1 MNSEE
6 KAESRD
12 CDTESALLKA
22 HNETLAARI
31 YHNTSNPPHFGSK
44 PVGRKNLLKP
54 KVRSRIPIG
63 GSPMVP
69 RAPNMQYKSSAKRPE
84 ELGAGRKESLNPQSF
99 APGRFLLQDVETQ
112 ANESG
117 IAVSGNLSVVYRS
130 DRPMRSKESFTASLN
145 LDASFLRE
153 FKSGNFIYLRRKKH
167 LGLVMYDLEVA
178 EHEQIDRADYF
189 TMSMEGITHF
199 TANHSEFWTLQM
211 WETEYARFHAM
222 LQISFFKQYK
232 IWKTFIVWK
241 KTIRFRK
248 IRSAKRAL
256 TTKLVT
262 TMPFVQNAIL
272 QLRKLCLEIADLELI
287 YFEPGHIYTLEA
299 FEREQNEYRDTLT
312 AKLREYSEESL
323 KICIQT
329 CTDVID
335 DFMQANQIAAESSM
349 TFMERAALRKEYRK
363 LSHFLRLIDFLFIDA
378 TLQLTIK
385 SFRNLYEALTGS
397 IPIVTSSNTKETK
410 LIAAGGKQESNK
422 GTRGLPPVNVDT
434 EQPTRPLFKVTVESE
449 AMNSLTSV
457 VSAVYVLPSQEAWN
471 FTLQRILKE
480 TIKIVETSTRHLGH
494 EALKRYTIEENEE
507 VTSDLSSGKLTVAL
521 ILNYDAKFNELTND
535 IFALLEE
542 AIEKVEEYLDVFTC
556 YDQIFIQNRDQVV
569 SLWSRFE
576 HASVESVADSIEKLQ
591 AQKTQLLDIPVLSAV
606 GIFQVDSTAFKCKV
620 VPTPQQCIRGI
631 QDLLPQLMKK
641 KSTQV
646 LDLLNE
652 LSPLA
657 YSNPNTPDLFVKKIV
672 HMQKVSESI
681 VNLKTQ
687 YRRIFDLGI
696 LMDSN
701 EWKMPDELKENIIL
715 MKEGVLALEN
725 MMTRFEGEQDADT
738 VKFAQ
743 QVADSAAP
751 LNRQAVALR
760 EKLDHIRLASMKT
773 PVKEA
778 LAFLEQQ
785 KSQLDQL
792 KNQSEKLAGFQT
804 LLKQPVMDFEELN
817 EVSMYFDLKYRLW
830 SSIAVWDGFLGQFW
844 DIDYR
849 MLDVNA
855 IQKEASIYSKTA
867 HQAHRTFPGNEAA
880 KYLFQEVEKFNRIL
894 PIVSDLRN
902 TALQERHWRQIHD
915 LVGFVIHDVQG
926 QDHTA
931 AKFTEQKC
939 SSNLSLG
946 SMIEKNMMQLQPEI
960 SKISITAQHEAI
972 LEDMLQ
978 KISTSWSDTEFEIK
992 LYKDSK
998 DVFILGSMEDITT
1011 KMDDSTVA
1019 ISAILGSRY
1028 IGGIQAEVESW
1039 KKKLAA
1045 LQELLDVWLAVQKN
1059 WLYLE
1064 PIFAAPDIQRQLP
1077 DAGKIFS
1084 LVDTSWK
1091 SIMRRVNESLR
1102 VMSALSIPG
1111 ITETLTQHDANL
1123 DIIQKRLEDYLETKR
1138 MAFPRFYFLSNDELL
1153 EILSQS
1159 KNPQSVQPH
1168 LRKCFENLVKVDFG
1182 ENSASIDMLAMI
1194 SSEGE
1199 RVPLGRNLKARGNV
1213 EDWLKALE
1221 ASMKSSIH
1229 KSLKKG
1235 LLEYQSK
1242 ERVEWLC
1249 DHPGQIVAT
1258 VAQIMW
1264 AWHTEEALNG
1274 KELDEDRLTAASG
1287 ATGTDESRGSYRMQ
1301 EWFDRVLH
1309 DLNQLILKIRQD
1321 LTPLQRKVI
1330 VSLITTDVHAR
1341 DIVEELWRQNID
1353 SVSSFIWQQ
1362 QLRYYW
1368 DTQTDDVII
1377 RHADSS
1383 ILYGYEYMGATSRL
1397 VITPLT
1403 DRCWMTLTGSF
1414 TLKLGA
1420 APAGPAGTGKTESS
1434 KDLAK
1439 AMAIQCVV
1447 FNCSDQIDYKM
1458 MGKLFRGLA
1467 QAGNW
1472 TCLDEFNRIDIE
1484 VLSVV
1489 AQQLLILREG
1499 RLQQKEHINFMGVEI
1514 TLKDHHVIVTM
1525 NPGYAGR
1532 TELPDNLKV
1541 CFRPVS
1547 MMVPDYALIAEIMLF
1562 AEGFSDARILSRKMC
1577 RLYILCSEQLSQQ
1590 PHYDY
1595 GLRAVKSVL
1604 VMAGNLKRSNPDIDE
1619 NITLIRALRDSNIP
1633 KFLSDD
1639 IPLFQAIVADL
1650 FPNISIPPNDYGDFV
1665 LSLRQQIRMFGFQ
1678 SSEAFDSKVIQL
1690 LDTLNVRFGAAL
1702 VGPTGAGKTSCY
1714 RVLQATMTSLRNANG
1729 SGNPIYQLVE
1739 TKVLNPKCI
1748 SMGELYGEFNE
1759 VSQEW
1764 HDGLASSIMREAV
1777 IDESDSYKWT
1787 VFDGPIDALWI
1798 ENLNT
1803 VLDDNMT
1810 LCLANGERI
1819 KLKNQMKMLF
1829 EVMDLTAAS
1838 PATVSRI
1845 GVVYMNSRDLGYS
1858 PFIESWIA
1866 QCLPKDL
1873 SSEGV
1878 DRIRSNID
1886 LYLDKIVQFL
1896 RKNCG
1901 MELVATTDLN
1911 LVTSFCKLFQFLL
1924 IDPMFKKP
1932 ESTKDEILA
1941 ASPIKRSY
1949 YDDTSAEELVE
1960 WIDKL
1965 FLFALCW
1972 SVGASVSSEYHP
1984 IFDTFVRDL
1993 FEMAR
1998 LQLPSAETIMDYFP
2012 DCESRSLVSWK
2023 DVVPKFQYNAEIPYF
2038 QIIVPTTDTVRLS
2051 SILKLLIKHDRPAYI
2066 TGVTGTGK
2074 TVVIQQILEEMS
2086 RPACASDTHL
2096 EHSIAERMRP
2106 FVKTVINFS
2115 AQTSSLVTQL
2125 TIESK
2130 LEKKRRDCIGPAKG
2144 AKMILFIDDINLPAV
2159 EQYGAQPPIEL
2170 LRQFLDFKGFYDRE
2184 KLFWKEVQDTLM
2196 LVAAAPAGG
2205 GRSNLTPRFIRHFHV
2220 LSMYPSSEAGLKLIF
2235 GTILR
2240 GFLERFSS
2248 SVRSLSDEVVTCIVG
2263 LYSKITQELLPIPSK
2278 FYYTFNLRDL
2288 SKVFRGLLM
2297 ITPHRCNDVDTM
2309 HKLWIHECTRVFQD
2323 RLNTREDQRW
2333 FEEHIVGMLQR
2344 SFGCNWTREAIFH
2357 GACPLLFADYLRR
2370 SATADTSNSNR
2381 LYEFCSDINLMTKAL
2396 DDFLHEYNEDHSTR
2410 MNLVFFRD
2418 AIAHITRL
2426 ARILRQPRGHAML
2439 IGVGGSGKQSITRLA
2454 SYIVGATCE
2463 QIEITRG
2470 YGITEFREDLKK
2482 ILLSSG
2488 VQGHPVVFLF
2498 ADSQIVDGRFL
2509 EDLNNILNSG
2519 EVPNLFA
2526 MDETDRIISDMRPV
2540 MKELGL
2546 HDDPDSC
2553 LQVFTQRVRD
2563 YLHIVLAMSP
2573 VGSALRV
2580 RCRAFPS
2587 LINCCTIDCYMNW
2600 PKEALQSVADRML
2613 AGVAFPS
2620 KEIRAGL
2627 VSMCSTVHTTSD
2639 EFNQLFLQ
2647 HHQRHVYTTPKSY
2660 LGLIS
2665 LYVRMLQEKRKTLQD
2680 TKNRMEIGVKKLK
2693 DTNSIVDSLKSEL
2706 IQLKPVLQEKTTQVE
2721 VLLEQITIDRQ
2732 EAARA
2737 RDIVARDEPEVIL
2750 QAEQVAIIQADAQ
2763 KDLDVA
2769 MPALNNAVKALDALS
2784 KNDIT
2789 EVKSFAKPPEAVETV
2804 MNAVCLLL
2812 NEKQT
2817 WESAKK
2823 VLSEGGFL
2831 DRLKSFDKDNIP
2843 PSALKKLSKHAADP
2857 VMAVENVSKVSKAA
2871 TSLCMWVHA
2880 ILVYSTVAKE
2890 VGPKRSKLEELNA
2903 KLNEA
2908 NTRLKEK
2915 QDELFKVDKNLAIL
2929 QQQCDEA
2936 VNEKNGLTNDAA
2948 ITEQRLVRAE
2958 ALISGL
2964 SVEGARWKRSV
2975 ASLEQSNTNLIGD
2988 IFLAAACIAYYGPFN
3003 GSFRQK
3009 MATLWLDSLKQL
3021 QIPCSSSYSLNGV
3034 LSTPTEIRQWQLNGL
3049 PTDSTST
3056 DNAILVLQGE
3066 RWPLMIDPQG
3076 QGSKWIKRTARN
3088 SKENGNEN
3096 LEVIKMTN
3104 SNLLSSLEKCIRN
3117 GMQLLIEDVEET
3129 LEPSLEPILQKAVY
3143 MQNGRSLIRLADSDI
3158 DYDANFRMILTT
3170 KLSNPHYSPEV
3181 YIKVTIIN
3189 FTVTMDGLEDQL
3201 LGDVV
3206 RSERLDI
3213 EEKKNTLIASMAQDT
3228 KQLEEIEDRILKKLS
3243 ESSGNVLDDQ
3253 DLIDTLQSSNTTSN
3267 IIKER
3272 VTDSEATEI
3281 EINRAREQYRVVA
3294 TRGTIIYFV
3303 VAQLSVIDPM
3313 YQYSLPYFQRLF
3325 NYCLNQ
3331 KTPTDNLSQRLEHL
3345 IQLQTHYI
3353 YLNICRGLFEAHKIL
3368 FSILICTKIMLHSGL
3383 ISPREWALFLRGST
3397 SNKHD
3402 EDSNIQAS
3410 GFSNPAPEKLSASQ
3424 WDLLLELDSLETSGK
3439 NEGKIAR
3446 PFEGILHSVM
3456 TKWSDWLSWVQS
3468 ADFSITPCPEE
3479 KFEQGLN
3486 SFQKV
3491 LLLKAIAEERVLT
3504 MLWKMIS
3511 TEMGEEFIRSTSDS
3525 MEEIYDDT
3533 DNQTPC
3539 IFILSAGADP
3549 TGMLLRFA
3557 KQKNYIDR
3565 LNLVSLGQGQG
3576 PRAEKLIET
3585 SRSTGE
3591 WVLLQNCHLAKSWMS
3606 KLEAIVNDMSSAQT
3620 PSDPNFRLFLTSF
3633 PVAYF
3638 PVTVLQNGIKLTNEP
3653 PKGIRANMVRSFTAL
3668 ISPDTLSSM
3677 SMTGCFESEMSKDGV
3692 WRKLLISLSIF
3703 HAVVQERRKFGA
3715 LGWNI
3720 KYEFNDA
3727 DLETSIS
3734 SLKRFL
3740 HENSQ
3745 IPWDALRYVTGQI
3758 NYGGRVTDDW
3768 DRRCLMSILSRFY
3781 DPSIVA
3787 DDIHLFCASG
3797 RYRVP
3802 ESLEYG
3808 SILQYLN
3815 DLPII
3820 DDPELFGMNEN
3831 AIISYERNESITM
3844 IRVMLSLE
3852 PRDTVGSLGISNDKK
3867 VLEIAQNIQTNL
3879 PDVLS
3884 HEEAGPTTFKTRQI
3898 GDILVMDSIAT
3909 VLSQE
3914 IVKFNALLQCMSSSL
3929 IELQRAINGLSV
3941 MSSDLDHMYT
3951 ALLNSKV
3958 PPIWAVLSFAS
3969 LKPLGSWVQ
3978 DLLARVGFFRNWLR
3992 YGEPNVFEFGA
4003 FFFPQGFMTG
4013 VLQNFARKYQVAI
4026 DSLSFTFGFSE
4037 DYNTASASPE
4047 DGVYISGLWLEGAR
4061 WSTEDQRVEDAQA
4074 GEMFSPMTAI
4084 HFLPAINSV
4093 RSPQDYPCPVYKT
4106 SSRQGTLSTTGIS
4119 TNYVVTVFLPTLKS
4133 PDFWTMRGA
4142 ALMLNLDV

>member
-1 MNSEE
+1 MNSEGQ
-6 KAESRD
+6 ADRD
-12 CDTESALLKA
+12 CDAKGVLPESQTEI
-22 HNETLAARI
+22 LASRI
-31 YHNTSNPPHFGSK
+31 YRNASTSPHFEVK
-44 PVGRKNLLKP
+44 AADRKKLLKP
-54 KVRSRIPIG
+54 KLRTRNPNAG
-63 GSPMVP
+63 TPMVP
-69 RAPNMQYKSSAKRPE
+69 HAPEGQYKPSVKRPGE
-84 ELGAGRKESLNPQSF
+84 VVLGTNEGLHLQS
-99 APGRFLLQDVETQ
+99 P
-112 ANESG
+112 
-117 IAVSGNLSVVYRS
+117 VSGRPLPQDAVTDAKHTKRAVTENLSVIHRG
-130 DRPMRSKESFTASLN
+130 RPAQPKESFTASLN

-153 FKSGNFIYLRRKKH
+153 FKSGNFIYLCRKEH
-167 LGLVMYDLEVA
+167 SGLVMYDLEVV
-178 EHEQIDRADYF
+178 EHQKINRADYF

-199 TANHSEFWTLQM
+199 TASHSEFWTLQL
-211 WETEYARFHAM
+211 WEIEYARFHAM
-222 LQISFFKQYK
+222 LQIPFFKQYK
-232 IWKTFIVWK
+232 KWKTFTVWK
-241 KTIRFRK
+241 RMIRYCK

-262 TMPFVQNAIL
+262 AMPFLQNPIL
-272 QLRKLCLEIADLELI
+272 QLRKLCLQIGELELI
-287 YFEPGHIYTLEA
+287 HFEPGKIYTLEA
-299 FEREQNEYRDTLT
+299 FEREQSIYRDDLI
-312 AKLREYSEESL
+312 AKLRAFSEESL
-323 KICIQT
+323 QICIQT
-329 CTDVID
+329 CACVID
-335 DFMQANQIAAESSM
+335 AFMRANQIASESTM
-349 TFMERAALRKEYRK
+349 TFMEKAALRKEYRK
-363 LSHFLRLIDFLFIDA
+363 LSHFLRLVDFLFIDA

-385 SFRNLYEALTGS
+385 SFRNLYGALTGS
-397 IPIVTSSNTKETK
+397 VSTAPPSGKDAKT
-410 LIAAGGKQESNK
+410 LAAGGKQESSRAIR
-422 GTRGLPPVNVDT
+422 GTSALNEDT
-434 EQPTRPLFKVTVESE
+434 KQPLSPLFTVTVESE
-449 AMNSLTSV
+449 AMNIPMSM

-471 FTLQRILKE
+471 LTLQRILKE
-480 TIKIVETSTRHLGH
+480 AIKIVETSTRHLGH
-494 EALKRYTIEENEE
+494 EALKRYTIPETEEEA
-507 VTSDLSSGKLTVAL
+507 TSDSSSGRLTVAL
-521 ILNYDAKFNELTND
+521 ILNHDAKFNELTND
-535 IFALLEE
+535 IFATLEE
-542 AIEKVEEYLDVFTC
+542 AVDKVDEFLDVFTC
-556 YDQIFIQNRDQVV
+556 FDHIYIQNRDQVD
-569 SLWSRFE
+569 SLWDRFE
-576 HASVESVADSIEKLQ
+576 FASVEIVADSIEKYQ
-591 AQKTQLLDIPVLSAV
+591 AQKTQLLDIPVISLV
-606 GIFQVDSTAFKCKV
+606 GIFQVDSAAFKCRV
-620 VPTPQQCIRGI
+620 VPTPEQCIRGI
-631 QDLLPQLMKK
+631 HDLLPQLMKK

-646 LDLLNE
+646 LDVLNE
-652 LSPLA
+652 LSPIA
-657 YSNPNTPDLFVKKIV
+657 YSNPNTPELFVRKIV
-672 HMQKVSESI
+672 HMQKVAETI
-681 VNLKTQ
+681 VNLKAQ
-687 YRRIFDLGI
+687 YHRVFELGI

-701 EWKMPDELKENIIL
+701 EWKMPDDLKEDIIL
-715 MKEGVLALEN
+715 MKEGVLSLEN

-760 EKLDHIRLASMKT
+760 EKLDHLKLSSMET
-773 PVKEA
+773 PVKDA
-778 LAFLEQQ
+778 LAYLEQQ

-792 KNQSEKLAGFQT
+792 KNQSEKLASFQT
-804 LLKQPVMDFEELN
+804 LLKQPVMVSEELSD
-817 EVSMYFDLKYRLW
+817 VSVYFDLKYRLW
-830 SSIAVWDGFLGQFW
+830 SSIALWDGFLEQFR
-844 DIDYR
+844 DTDYR
-849 MLDVNA
+849 MLDVSF
-855 IQKEASIYSKTA
+855 IQKEALVYSKTA
-867 HQAHRTFPGNEAA
+867 HQAHRAFPGNEAA
-880 KYLFQEVEKFNRIL
+880 KYLYQEVEKFNHIL
-894 PIVSDLRN
+894 PIVTDLRSR
-902 TALQERHWRQIHD
+902 ALQERHWSQIHE
-915 LVGFVIHDVQG
+915 LVGFVIHDVQR
-926 QDHTA
+926 Q
-931 AKFTEQKC
+931 EQNSSKPNEQNC
-939 SSNLSLG
+939 SIELTLG
-946 SMIEKNMMQLQPEI
+946 RMIEKNMMQLQLEI
-960 SKISITAQHEAI
+960 NKISVTAQHEAI
-972 LEDMLQ
+972 LEDMLR
-978 KISTSWSDTEFEIK
+978 KVSTIWAETEFEIK
-992 LYKDSK
+992 NYKDSK
-998 DVFILGSMEDITT
+998 DHFILGSMEEITT

-1019 ISAILGSRY
+1019 ISTILGSRY

-1039 KKKLAA
+1039 KKKLTA

-1091 SIMRRVNESLR
+1091 TIMRRVYESPR
-1102 VMSALSIPG
+1102 VLSAFSIPG
-1111 ITETLTQHDANL
+1111 ITETLTQHNANL
-1123 DIIQKRLEDYLETKR
+1123 DTIQKRLEDYLETKR

-1221 ASMKSSIH
+1221 TSMKSSIH
-1229 KSLKKG
+1229 KLLKAG
-1235 LLEYQSK
+1235 LVEYHAK
-1242 ERVEWLC
+1242 ERIDWVC
-1249 DHPGQIVAT
+1249 DHPGQVVAT

-1264 AWHTEEALNG
+1264 ARHTEEALKG
-1274 KELDEDRLTAASG
+1274 VESAEGRFSSIGEAA
-1287 ATGTDESRGSYRMQ
+1287 GTDESHGSNRIQ
-1301 EWFDRVLH
+1301 EWYNRVLY

-1321 LTPLQRKVI
+1321 LTSLQRKVI

-1353 SVSSFIWQQ
+1353 SVSNFIWQQ

-1368 DTQTDDVII
+1368 DTQIDDVVI
-1377 RHADSS
+1377 RHADSA

-1639 IPLFQAIVADL
+1639 LPLFQAIVADL
-1650 FPNISIPPNDYGDFV
+1650 FPSISIPPNDYGEFV
-1665 LSLRQQIRMFGFQ
+1665 LTLREQIRLFGFQ
-1678 SSEAFDSKVIQL
+1678 SSAAFDSKVIQL
-1690 LDTLNVRFGAAL
+1690 LDTFNVRFGAAL

-1714 RVLQATMTSLRNANG
+1714 RVLQASLTALRKENA
-1729 SGNPIYQLVE
+1729 SVNPIYQVVE

-1777 IDESDSYKWT
+1777 MDESDNYKWT

-1829 EVMDLTAAS
+1829 EVMDLMAAS

-1845 GVVYMNSRDLGYS
+1845 GVVFMNSRDLGYS
-1858 PFIESWIA
+1858 SFIESWIA

-1873 SSEGV
+1873 SNEGV
-1878 DRIRSNID
+1878 DRIRSNIGI
-1886 LYLDKIVQFL
+1886 YLDEILDFV

-1901 MELVATTDLN
+1901 LELVSTEDLN
-1911 LVTSFCKLFQFLL
+1911 LVTSFCKLFEVLL
-1924 IDPMFKKP
+1924 IDPMFTWP
-1932 ESTKDEILA
+1932 DSTKEEFSA
-1941 ASPIKRSY
+1941 ALQSKPSY
-1949 YDDTSAEELVE
+1949 YVDLNAEDLNE

-1972 SVGASVSSEYHP
+1972 SLGASLSSDYHP
-1984 IFDTFVRDL
+1984 IFDTFVREL
-1993 FEMAR
+1993 FESAK
-1998 LQLPSAETIMDYFP
+1998 LQLPSADTIMDYFP

-2023 DVVPKFQYNAEIPYF
+2023 DIVPKFQYNAELPYF

-2051 SILKLLIKHDRPAYI
+2051 SILRLLIKHNRPAYI

-2074 TVVIQQILEEMS
+2074 TVVIQQILDDMS
-2086 RPACASDTHL
+2086 RSADSTDTRL
-2096 EHSIAERMRP
+2096 ENGDSERMKP
-2106 FVKTVINFS
+2106 FAKTIINFS

-2170 LRQFLDFKGFYDRE
+2170 LRQFLDFRGFYDRE

-2205 GRSNLTPRFIRHFHV
+2205 GRSNLTPRFVRHFHV
-2220 LSMYPSSEAGLKLIF
+2220 LSMYPASEAGLKLIF
-2235 GTILR
+2235 GTILG

-2248 SVRSLSDEVVTCIVG
+2248 SVRSLRDGVVTCIVE
-2263 LYSKITQELLPIPSK
+2263 LYNKITQELLPTPSK

-2297 ITPHRCNDVDTM
+2297 ITPNRCNDVDTM

-2333 FEEHIVGMLQR
+2333 FEEHIVSMLQR

-2370 SATADTSNSNR
+2370 SATADTSKSNR

-2396 DDFLHEYNEDHSTR
+2396 DDFLQEYNQDHPTR

-2418 AIAHITRL
+2418 AIAHVTRL
-2426 ARILRQPRGHAML
+2426 ARILRQPRGNAML

-2454 SYIVGATCE
+2454 SFIVGASCE

-2470 YGITEFREDLKK
+2470 YGISEFREDLKK

-2488 VQGHPVVFLF
+2488 IQGQPVVFLF
-2498 ADSQIVDGRFL
+2498 ADSQIVDGGFL

-2526 MDETDRIISDMRPV
+2526 MDETDRLVVDMRPV

-2546 HDDPDSC
+2546 HDDPESC

-2613 AGVAFPS
+2613 AVVAFPT

-2647 HHQRHVYTTPKSY
+2647 QYQRHVYTTPKSY

-2665 LYVRMLQEKRKTLQD
+2665 LYVRMLQEKRKGLQD
-2680 TKNRMEIGVKKLK
+2680 TKIRMEVGVKKLE

-2706 IQLKPVLQEKTTQVE
+2706 IQLKPVLQEKTIQVGS
-2721 VLLEQITIDRQ
+2721 LLEQVTIDRQ
-2732 EAARA
+2732 EAAHA

-2804 MNAVCLLL
+2804 MSAVCILL

-2843 PSALKKLSKHAADP
+2843 PAALKKLSKHAADP

-2890 VGPKRSKLEELNA
+2890 VGPKRLKLEELNA

-2915 QDELFKVDKNLAIL
+2915 QDELFKVDRNLAIL
-2929 QQQCDEA
+2929 QKQCDEA
-2936 VNEKNGLTNDAA
+2936 VDEKNRLTSDAE

-2975 ASLEQSNTNLIGD
+2975 ASLEQSISNLIGD
-2988 IFLAAACIAYYGPFN
+2988 MFLAAACIAYYGPFTS
-3003 GSFRQK
+3003 SFRQK
-3009 MATLWLDSLKQL
+3009 MVASWLDSLKQL
-3021 QIPCSSSYSLNGV
+3021 QIPCSASYSLNAA
-3034 LSTPTEIRQWQLNGL
+3034 LATPTEIRQWQLNGL

-3076 QGSKWIKRTARN
+3076 QGSKWIKRTASN
-3088 SKENGNEN
+3088 SQENGSGK
-3096 LEVIKMTN
+3096 LEIIKMTN
-3104 SNLLSSLEKCIRN
+3104 SNLLHSLEKCVRN
-3117 GMQLLIEDVEET
+3117 GMQLLVEDVEET

-3143 MQNGRSLIRLADSDI
+3143 KQNGRALIRLADSDI

-3206 RSERLDI
+3206 RNERLDI
-3213 EEKKNTLIASMAQDT
+3213 EEKKNSLIASMAQDT
-3228 KQLEEIEDRILKKLS
+3228 KQLQEIEDRILQKLS

-3267 IIKER
+3267 IIKQR

-3303 VAQLSVIDPM
+3303 AAQLSVIDPM
-3313 YQYSLPYFQRLF
+3313 YQYSLPFFQRLF
-3325 NYCLNQ
+3325 KYCMHE
-3331 KTPTDNLSQRLEHL
+3331 KSTTDDLSERLEHL
-3345 IQLQTHYI
+3345 IQFQTRYI
-3353 YLNICRGLFEAHKIL
+3353 YVNICRGLFETHKIL

-3383 ISPREWALFLRGST
+3383 ISSREWALYLRGASSST
-3397 SNKHD
+3397 RN
-3402 EDSNIQAS
+3402 EDPITQAS
-3410 GFSNPAPEKLSASQ
+3410 DYTNPAPDKLSASQ
-3424 WDLLLELDSLETSGK
+3424 WDLLLELDGLETSGGGR
-3439 NEGKIAR
+3439 GKSVR
-3446 PFEGILHSVM
+3446 PFEGILDSV
-3456 TKWSDWLSWVQS
+3456 TKKWSVWLSWVQR
-3468 ADFSITPCPEE
+3468 ADFATASCPEE
-3479 KFEQGLN
+3479 RFEQDLN

-3491 LLLKAIAEERVLT
+3491 LLLKAIAEERVLP
-3504 MLWKMIS
+3504 MLWRMI
-3511 TEMGEEFIRSTSDS
+3511 TVEMGDEFVRSTPDS

-3533 DNQTPC
+3533 DDKTPC

-3557 KQKNYIDR
+3557 KQKNYMDR
-3565 LNLVSLGQGQG
+3565 LHLVSLGQGQG
-3576 PRAEKLIET
+3576 PRAEKLIEL
-3585 SRSTGE
+3585 SRSTGD

-3606 KLEAIVNDMSSAQT
+3606 NLEAIVNDMSSALK

-3633 PVAYF
+3633 PVSYF

-3653 PKGIRANMVRSFTAL
+3653 PKGMRANMVRSFTAL
-3668 ISPDTLSSM
+3668 ISHETLSCMGTMES
-3677 SMTGCFESEMSKDGV
+3677 FENGMSKDV
-3692 WRKLLISLSIF
+3692 LWRKLLISLSTF

-3768 DRRCLMSILSRFY
+3768 DRRCLMSILSNFY
-3781 DPSIVA
+3781 DPAIVVN
-3787 DDIHLFCASG
+3787 DPHLFSASG

-3802 ESLEYG
+3802 GSLDYG
-3808 SILQYLN
+3808 GILQYLN

-3831 AIISYERNESITM
+3831 AIISYERNESVTM
-3844 IRVMLSLE
+3844 TRVMLSLE
-3852 PRDTVGSLGISNDKK
+3852 PRDTVGSLGISNDRK
-3867 VLEIAQNIQTNL
+3867 VLEMAQNILTHL
-3879 PDVLS
+3879 PDLLS
-3884 HEEAGPTTFKTRQI
+3884 REEAGPMTFKTRQI
-3898 GDILVMDSIAT
+3898 GEIVVMDSIAT

-3951 ALLNSKV
+3951 SLSNSKV

-3992 YGEPNVFEFGA
+3992 LGQPSVFEFSA

-4026 DSLSFTFGFSE
+4026 DSLSFTFGFS
-4037 DYNTASASPE
+4037 DDNSMAVASPS
-4047 DGVYISGLWLEGAR
+4047 DGVYISGLWLEGAC
-4061 WSTEDQRVEDAQA
+4061 WSAEEQRVADAQV
-4074 GEMFSPMTAI
+4074 GEMFSPMTTI
-4084 HFLPAINSV
+4084 HFLPAVNAN
-4093 RSPQDYPCPVYKT
+4093 RSTQEYPCPVYKT

-4119 TNYVVTVFLPTLKS
+4119 TNYVVTVYLPTVKS

-4142 ALMLNLDV
+4142 ALLLNLDT